1 MCMHALQR
9 RLQRARRRRLP
20 GMARRGT
27 ERVSVGGVQM
37 SFGGHVH
44 RAASDQL
51 QKKLQEA
58 MGDGADNLA
67 DNLAGMDVNDPKGD
81 DHSMGS
87 ANAVESQLAMY
98 AAQNRQLQAQLN
110 VMAMT
115 TTTLTEQ
122 LAETSAAVSPEQMK
136 HNKIIAS
143 PFFTSAIGAIQGQ
156 DLDIDTL
163 WWVVQWGNEY
173 LARFRRNPPEPIV
186 LVHYGP
192 WHFFFAIFLEMVIS
206 SGRSEPTVV
215 IKLLPSPWKKKERA
229 HGSFQRSWASCD
241 NFFCRLGKNDSAT
254 LKLMERWALHDTTH
268 ACSHFTTTNSHLV
281 LLVSLTP

>member
-1 MCMHALQR
+1 
-9 RLQRARRRRLP
+9 
-20 GMARRGT
+20 MARRGT

-44 RAASDQL
+44 KAASDQL

-87 ANAVESQLAMY
+87 ANAVETQLAMY

-173 LARFRRNPPEPIV
+173 LARFKR
-186 LVHYGP
+186 
-192 WHFFFAIFLEMVIS
+192 
-206 SGRSEPTVV
+206 
-215 IKLLPSPWKKKERA
+215 
-229 HGSFQRSWASCD
+229 D
-241 NFFCRLGKNDSAT
+241 AT
-254 LKLMERWALHDTTH
+254 LPRKQAHARYKKWTADTRQKQI
-268 ACSHFTTTNSHLV
+268 AGFTA
-281 LLVSLTP
+281 SLRARTGDDSFDQE